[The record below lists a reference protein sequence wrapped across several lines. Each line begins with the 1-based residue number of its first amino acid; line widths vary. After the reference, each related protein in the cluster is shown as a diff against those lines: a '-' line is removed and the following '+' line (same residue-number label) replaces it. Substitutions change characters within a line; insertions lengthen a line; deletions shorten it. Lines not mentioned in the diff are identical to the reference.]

1 MEEVVDLVRPF
12 PQQLVAVPADRAA
25 LEGADRIWQEVRAA
39 EAKLGE
45 DGRVVLRAS
54 GTEAVVRVMVEAAD
68 AAECE
73 RLCDHLVD
81 VVTAEIGGDSA
92 MCGIVGY
99 VGSRPCKELLL
110 QGLERL
116 EYRGYDSAG
125 ICLMNGQVDIVRRV
139 GKVSVLRDAVGP
151 DSHPATMGLAHTRW
165 ATHGGVIE
173 ANAHPIEACEGS
185 GVTVVHN
192 GIIENYATL
201 RARALRRRPR
211 VPLRHRLRG
220 DRASRRG
227 LLLRRSGRGRAR
239 GIRPPRRATSR
250 SPSPTAT
257 SPEILVAA
265 RRGCPLVVGVG
276 EGEMFMASAIPAF
289 LR

>member
-1 MEEVVDLVRPF
+1 
-12 PQQLVAVPADRAA
+12 
-25 LEGADRIWQEVRAA
+25 
-39 EAKLGE
+39 
-45 DGRVVLRAS
+45 
-54 GTEAVVRVMVEAAD
+54 
-68 AAECE
+68 
-73 RLCDHLVD
+73 
-81 VVTAEIGGDSA
+81 

-201 RARALRRRPR
+201 RRELSDAGHEYHSDTDSEVIAHLVEDSYAGDLVEAVRAAYARLDGHFAFA
-211 VPLRHRLRG
+211 VAHR
-220 DRASRRG
+220 D
-227 LLLRRSGRGRAR
+227 
-239 GIRPPRRATSR
+239 
-250 SPSPTAT
+250 

-265 RRGCPLVVGVG
+265 RRGCPLVVVRHGTRAGLLNVAGTQLGLAVMIGIVG
-276 EGEMFMASAIPAF
+276 IGLTSLIEAMGHWFDWLRLAGAAYLVWLGWKMIRSSSEAQRRGAARRRAAAS
-289 LR
+289 